1 MCRMGNPAEIPL
13 PESVLFHERDRGPVL
28 PVCDHYCGSPELL
41 RKSLAIQARLGPL
54 FDITADGEDGA
65 PAGDA
70 PGHAARMAAVL
81 DSPDN
86 RHDRVGAR
94 THAVHHPCF
103 QAELAQWMSRAGCR
117 LAYLTLP
124 KVSSVADVVE
134 AEVHCRQHEQRVG
147 RMTPL
152 PFHVLIESP
161 AALARLDEIAAHPRV
176 EALCFGMMDY
186 VSSFS
191 GAVSAQA
198 MQGARQFEH
207 PLMARALTDISLAA
221 HAHGKVAVHSVTQ
234 AIGDAGQA
242 AGADARRAARDFGY
256 QRKWSIHPCQIEPIV
271 AAFRPADDEVQEAT
285 DILLAARAV
294 HWGPIQYRGHLQDR
308 ASYRYWWRVL
318 KQGQMTGAELP
329 AAAEPLFGRAGTPPF
344 PAPI

>member
-1 MCRMGNPAEIPL
+1 MGNPAEIPL
-13 PESVLFHERDRGPVL
+13 PESVLFHERDRGSVL

-41 RKSLAIQARLGPL
+41 HKSLTIQARLGPL

-65 PAGDA
+65 PEGDA
-70 PGHAARMAAVL
+70 SGHAARMAQVL
-81 DSPDN
+81 GGPDN
-86 RHDRVGAR
+86 RHGRVGAR
-94 THAVHHPCF
+94 THPVHHPCF
-103 QAELAQWMSRAGCR
+103 QAELAQWMSYAGCR

-124 KVSSVADVVE
+124 KVSSVADIME
-134 AEVHCRQHEQRVG
+134 AEAHCLRHEQRVG
-147 RMTPL
+147 RMVPL

-161 AALARLDEIAAHPRV
+161 TVLARLDEIAAHPRV

-186 VSSFS
+186 VSSFC

-207 PLMARALTDISLAA
+207 PLMARALVDISLAA

-234 AIGDAGQA
+234 AMDNGGQA
-242 AGADARRAARDFGY
+242 AGEDARRAARDFGY

-271 AAFRPADDEVQEAT
+271 SAFRPASGDVQTAI

-294 HWGPIQYRGHLQDR
+294 CWGPIQYQGHLQDR
-308 ASYRYWWRVL
+308 ASYRYWWQVL
-318 KQGQMTGAELP
+318 KQGRATGMALP
-329 AAAEPLFGRAGTPPF
+329 AAAEPLFGSAGNDQC
-344 PAPI
+344 PARI